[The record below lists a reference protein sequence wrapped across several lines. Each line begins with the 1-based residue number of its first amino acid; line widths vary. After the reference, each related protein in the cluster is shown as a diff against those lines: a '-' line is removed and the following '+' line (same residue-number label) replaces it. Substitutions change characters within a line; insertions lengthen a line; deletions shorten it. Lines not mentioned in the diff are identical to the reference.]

1 MRGYTLK
8 IHKTNHFKQFLR
20 GVFVELNLKSKKY
33 NRHEENIAFHLR
45 NVGAALDKLWAGYE
59 NIILLGDFNVEVNLK
74 NISDFVRT
82 YNLKSLVKQ

>member
-20 GVFVELNLKSKKY
+20 GVLVELNLKSKKY

-45 NVGAALDKLWAGYE
+45 NVGAALDKL
-59 NIILLGDFNVEVNLK
+59 
-74 NISDFVRT
+74 
-82 YNLKSLVKQ
+82 